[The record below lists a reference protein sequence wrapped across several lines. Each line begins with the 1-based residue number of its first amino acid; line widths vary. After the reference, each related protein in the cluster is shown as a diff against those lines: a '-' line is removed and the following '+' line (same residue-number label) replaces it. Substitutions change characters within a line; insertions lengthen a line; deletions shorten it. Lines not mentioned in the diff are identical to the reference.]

1 MVPPDPVQL
10 YQLEE
15 FGNGVF
21 KITEIL
27 EKIKVELKIDSFLSL
42 ADYLEKLYENIVTL
56 KDIPRKTLRFMDEI
70 SKIPH
75 DKS

>member
-1 MVPPDPVQL
+1 M
-10 YQLEE
+10 EE
-15 FGNGVF
+15 FWNGVF

-27 EKIKVELKIDSFLSL
+27 EKIKVELKIYSFLSL
-42 ADYLEKLYENIVTL
+42 ANCLENLYENIVTQ
-56 KDIPRKTLRFMDEI
+56 KDIPRKTLAFMDGI